1 MSMTTPDTLAGNFR
15 YRTFFGHCP
24 SRTAGT
30 LTLKLVKTFEQSHSL
45 RSIKKDIVNEH
56 LVEKH
61 FISDYS
67 IKYDPLNGLLTLNF
81 ECPVPLM
88 RVQIYKENSTDSY
101 EALLVDNGKLYDP
114 TYEELLRSEQKLSA
128 PLPFLALPVGEMD
141 DKIQKQITTLFK
153 NIKSDLKGK
162 ISEVIIG
169 SNRELTIILSSDKAP
184 TSVFLGNDIWEE
196 KMVKLHKIVAF
207 MEEKGKSP
215 AIINLTNAKKVVVKF
230 SDKF

>member
-1 MSMTTPDTLAGNFR
+1 MPTESTSGNFR
-15 YRTFFGHCP
+15 YRTSFGHCP

-30 LTLKLVKTFEQSHSL
+30 LTLKLVKTFEHTNSL
-45 RSIKKDIVNEH
+45 RELKKDIVNEN

-61 FISDYS
+61 FISEYS
-67 IKYDPLNGLLTLNF
+67 VKYDPIQKLLSLNF
-81 ECPVPLM
+81 DCPIPLM

-101 EALLVDNGKLYDP
+101 EALLVDSGKLVDP
-114 TYEELLRSEQKLSA
+114 TYEELLRGEQKIIN

-141 DKIQKQITTLFK
+141 EKIQKQITTLFK
-153 NIKSDLKGK
+153 GIRKELKNK

-169 SNRELTIILSSDKAP
+169 ANRELTIILSSDRTP
-184 TSVFLGNDIWEE
+184 TSVFMGSDVWEE
-196 KMVKLHKIVAF
+196 KILKLQKIVAF
-207 MEEKGKSP
+207 MEEKGKTP